1 MVGKERG
8 GVSFVSTF
16 FEILSPSYL
25 LFPALVGT
33 AILGLVCPMI
43 GSYLILRRTVFL
55 GLTLPQIA
63 AAGVSFT
70 FWLQQTG
77 FLPQWVQGER
87 GIGMIGS
94 LLFTFLG
101 MGLLGY
107 LEQRG
112 RGIAEGR
119 LAAAYALAGALTILF
134 IVFNPA
140 GQIEVLNLLKGEVIA
155 LSKGELR
162 LLAAVFGLVL
172 IGMLFFRRELLLTS
186 FDRDLA
192 FLLKGRQIIWD
203 VLLYLLAGVS
213 IAFGVILA
221 GPLLLFGFLV
231 LPALAAR
238 PLVNSMSSFLW
249 LSSALGLAM
258 ALFGF
263 YSSVRLDL
271 PLGPT
276 DVALGCCLI
285 FFAYAL
291 RRIVPKRALALI
303 VLSSFALWSHGCGTT
318 TPPKPLPEGKALSNE
333 TLWLA
338 KVKNNTG
345 LSLLLPATNPLRSL
359 AEMAGKISSDYR
371 QSVMDLLRDDLRRE
385 LEQRGFRVALPEQT
399 DARFPAFPADAGNAV
414 QLAREGKLSGLIFVS
429 EISRWEA
436 NSRQFVRVFV
446 DFRLIRTGDGAVLWE
461 RRIQRAVATPS
472 ATNLGQAY
480 TDSVKEVVRDL
491 FSS

>member
-1 MVGKERG
+1 MN
-8 GVSFVSTF
+8 TF
-16 FEILSPSYL
+16 LEILSPSYL
-25 LFPALVGT
+25 LFSALLGT
-33 AILGLVCPMI
+33 VILGLVCPLI
-43 GSYLILRRTVFL
+43 GSYLILRKTVFL

-70 FWLQQTG
+70 FWLQQIG
-77 FLPQWVQGER
+77 FLPYWEDGER

-94 LLFTFLG
+94 LVFTFLG

-112 RGIAEGR
+112 KGLTEGR
-119 LAAAYALAGALTILF
+119 LAAAYAFAGALTILF

-162 LLAAVFGLVL
+162 LLATVFGLVL
-172 IGMLFFRRELLLTS
+172 VGMLLFRREFLLTS

-203 VLLYLLAGVS
+203 VLLYVLAGVS
-213 IAFGVILA
+213 IAVGVILA

-238 PLVNSMSSFLW
+238 PLVNSMTSFLW

-258 ALFGF
+258 AFFGF

-285 FFAYAL
+285 FLAYAL
-291 RRIVPKRALALI
+291 RRIAPKRALALI
-303 VLSSFALWSHGCGTT
+303 VLSSLGLWSYGCGTT
-318 TPPKPLPEGKALSNE
+318 TPAVPLPESKALSNE

-338 KVKNNTG
+338 KVKNSTG
-345 LSLLLPATNPLRSL
+345 LTLLLPATNPLRSL

-385 LEQRGFRVALPEQT
+385 LEQRGFRVTLPEQT
-399 DARFPAFPADAGNAV
+399 DARFPAFPADTSNAV
-414 QLAREGKLSGLIFVS
+414 RVAREGKLSGLIFVS

-436 NSRQFVRVFV
+436 DSRQFVRVV
-446 DFRLIRTGDGAVLWE
+446 ADFKLIRTDDSSVLWE
-461 RRIQRAVATPS
+461 KRIQRAVPTPS

-491 FSS
+491 FSY